1 MKASKYSNGSITIF
15 LALCLTLMISVILS
29 TIESARR
36 LAVSAYL
43 EGITAM
49 AMDSVFGDYCRQ
61 LWEEYQVFSVV
72 TNEIE
77 FENSLES
84 YITQNSN
91 NGFLQADLNDITINE
106 LCNFTDNNGEY
117 FIEQVLSSMK
127 YQEISYIADYIL
139 ADSNIDYDPSE
150 LGDLADS
157 EDFTELD
164 FGSLYDMV
172 SEANETLVDEDYEE
186 EVDLSDTFSLDSLK
200 SIMHIFD
207 STLIYYLVESPYDV
221 SHEKITTN
229 GLPSVF
235 MEKNVSVG
243 TQKYSPLDKFLLC
256 EYITNHF
263 SSYTTTVKEFALD
276 YQLEY
281 VICGLDNDE
290 DNLIECARM
299 LILLRFG
306 FNVAHILTDKDKMN
320 TLASIAETTAAI
332 PALPV
337 IIETILIC
345 LWSIAESVIDVRDL
359 LAGKKVALIKTAAN
373 WTLSIENLL
382 DFDYYTES
390 NNSGENGLSYNNYL
404 EMLLYKNNSHILAA
418 RTLDLIQLD
427 YSNTINDTF
436 TITNCVIG
444 ASCDFSYTSND
455 IFSTVNFYHNTLFAP
470 AYTITHNY
478 YYQ

>member
-1 MKASKYSNGSITIF
+1 MRTCKYLNGSITIF
-15 LALCLTLMISVILS
+15 LALCLTLMISVIL
-29 TIESARR
+29 TTVESSRR
-36 LAVSAYL
+36 LAISAYL

-49 AMDSVFGDYCRQ
+49 AMDSVFGDYCKQ

-84 YITQNSN
+84 YITPNSN
-91 NGFLQADLNDITINE
+91 NGFLQAVLDDVSVNE
-106 LCNFTDNNGEY
+106 LCNFTDNDGEY
-117 FIEQVLSSMK
+117 FIEQVLTAMK

-150 LGDLADS
+150 LDDLADS
-157 EDFTELD
+157 DIEPDDFTELD

-172 SEANETLVDEDYEE
+172 SDANETLVDEDYEA

-221 SHEKITTN
+221 SHEKIITK
-229 GLPSVF
+229 GLPSAY

-243 TQKYSPLDKFLLC
+243 TQKYTPLDKFLLC

-263 SSYTTTVKEFALD
+263 SSYTTTVKEFAPD

-281 VICGLDNDE
+281 IISGYDNDE
-290 DNLIECARM
+290 DNLIECSRM

-332 PALPV
+332 PALPI

-359 LAGKKVALIKTAAN
+359 LAGKKVALIKTAAD

-427 YSNTINDTF
+427 YSTTINDTF
-436 TITNCVIG
+436 TIMNCVIG
-444 ASCDFSYTSND
+444 ASCDFSYTSNVG
-455 IFSTVNFYHNTLFAP
+455 F
-470 AYTITHNY
+470 TITHNY

>member
-1 MKASKYSNGSITIF
+1 MRTCKYLNGSITIF
-15 LALCLTLMISVILS
+15 LALCLTLMISVIL
-29 TIESARR
+29 TTFESSRR
-36 LAVSAYL
+36 LAISAYL

-49 AMDSVFGDYCRQ
+49 AMDSVFGDYCKQ

-84 YITQNSN
+84 YITPNSN
-91 NGFLQADLNDITINE
+91 NGFLQAVLDDVSVNE
-106 LCNFTDNNGEY
+106 LCNFTDNDGEY
-117 FIEQVLSSMK
+117 FIEQVLTAMK

-157 EDFTELD
+157 DIEPDDFTELD

-172 SEANETLVDEDYEE
+172 SDANETLVDEDYEA

-221 SHEKITTN
+221 SHEKIITK
-229 GLPSVF
+229 GLPSAY

-243 TQKYSPLDKFLLC
+243 TQKYTPLDKFLLC

-263 SSYTTTVKEFALD
+263 SSYTTTVKEFAPD

-281 VICGLDNDE
+281 IISGYDNDE

-332 PALPV
+332 PALPI

-359 LAGKKVALIKTAAN
+359 LAGKKVALIKTAAD

-427 YSNTINDTF
+427 YSTTINDTF
-436 TITNCVIG
+436 TIMNCVIG
-444 ASCDFSYTSND
+444 ASCDFSYTSNVG
-455 IFSTVNFYHNTLFAP
+455 F
-470 AYTITHNY
+470 TITHNY

>member
-1 MKASKYSNGSITIF
+1 MRTCKYLNGSITIF
-15 LALCLTLMISVILS
+15 LALCLTLMISVIL
-29 TIESARR
+29 TTVESSRR
-36 LAVSAYL
+36 LAISAYL

-49 AMDSVFGDYCRQ
+49 AMDSVFGDYCKQ

-84 YITQNSN
+84 YITPNSN
-91 NGFLQADLNDITINE
+91 NGFLQAVLDDVSVNE
-106 LCNFTDNNGEY
+106 LCNFTDNDGEY
-117 FIEQVLSSMK
+117 FIEQVLTAMK

-157 EDFTELD
+157 DIEPDDFTELD

-172 SEANETLVDEDYEE
+172 SDANETLVDEDYEA

-221 SHEKITTN
+221 SHEKIITK
-229 GLPSVF
+229 GLPSAY

-243 TQKYSPLDKFLLC
+243 TQKYTPLDKFLLC

-263 SSYTTTVKEFALD
+263 SSYTTTVKEFAPD

-281 VICGLDNDE
+281 IISGYDNDE

-320 TLASIAETTAAI
+320 TLASIAEATAAI
-332 PALPV
+332 PALPI

-359 LAGKKVALIKTAAN
+359 LAGKKVALIKTAAD

-427 YSNTINDTF
+427 YSTTINDTF
-436 TITNCVIG
+436 TIMNCVIG
-444 ASCDFSYTSND
+444 ASCDFSYTSNVG
-455 IFSTVNFYHNTLFAP
+455 F
-470 AYTITHNY
+470 TITHNY

>member
-1 MKASKYSNGSITIF
+1 MRNCKYLNGSITIF
-15 LALCLTLMISVILS
+15 LALCLTLMISVIL
-29 TIESARR
+29 TTVESSRR
-36 LAVSAYL
+36 LAISAYL

-49 AMDSVFGDYCRQ
+49 AMDSVFGDYCKQ

-84 YITQNSN
+84 YITPNSN
-91 NGFLQADLNDITINE
+91 NGFLQAVLDDVSVNE
-106 LCNFTDNNGEY
+106 LCNFTDNDGEY
-117 FIEQVLSSMK
+117 FIEQVLTAMK

-157 EDFTELD
+157 DIEPDDFTELD

-172 SEANETLVDEDYEE
+172 SDANETLVDEDYEA

-221 SHEKITTN
+221 SHEKIITK
-229 GLPSVF
+229 GLPSAY

-243 TQKYSPLDKFLLC
+243 TQKYTPLDKFLLC

-263 SSYTTTVKEFALD
+263 SSYTTTVKEFAPD

-281 VICGLDNDE
+281 IISGYDNDE

-332 PALPV
+332 PALPI

-359 LAGKKVALIKTAAN
+359 LAGKKVALIKTAAD

-427 YSNTINDTF
+427 YSTTINDTF
-436 TITNCVIG
+436 TIMNCVIG
-444 ASCDFSYTSND
+444 ASCDFSYTSNVG
-455 IFSTVNFYHNTLFAP
+455 F
-470 AYTITHNY
+470 TITHNY